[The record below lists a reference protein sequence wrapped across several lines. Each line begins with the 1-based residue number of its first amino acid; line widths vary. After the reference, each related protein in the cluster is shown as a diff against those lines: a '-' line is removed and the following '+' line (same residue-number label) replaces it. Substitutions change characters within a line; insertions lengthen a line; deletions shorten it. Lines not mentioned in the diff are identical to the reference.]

1 LETETWHLFFAEE
14 LGGNGMCMELYLS
27 PEQAVH
33 FEVGE
38 RVAFHFKRNRI
49 PGFGSLAF
57 IEREPKVPALTM

>member
-1 LETETWHLFFAEE
+1 
-14 LGGNGMCMELYLS
+14 MCMELYLS